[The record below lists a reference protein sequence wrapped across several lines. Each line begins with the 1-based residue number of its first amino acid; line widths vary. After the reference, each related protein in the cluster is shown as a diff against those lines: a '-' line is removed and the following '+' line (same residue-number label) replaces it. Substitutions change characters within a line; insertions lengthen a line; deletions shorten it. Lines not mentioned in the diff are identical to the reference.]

1 MCSVWWPCW
10 PVQYIRVTKSYTNRP
25 IIASKLTGNIKP
37 TSEPAQHLGVQTKLL
52 IVLNWV
58 FSLETNLLILFLYRL
73 YLVQYTFSFESNFQ
87 LLCASATIPH
97 SAAIGALSPHTRC
110 YLKTLASMALF
121 CSAQR
126 GYPWTK
132 QAAAIAY
139 ICPWGKISL
148 LASRP
153 VCGSSQWFSEL
164 CGVRFFKVLG
174 SFYEV

>member
-52 IVLNWV
+52 IVLNWE

-87 LLCASATIPH
+87 LLCASATIAH

-110 YLKTLASMALF
+110 YLKTLASIALF
-121 CSAQR
+121 CSAPERLSVDKAGGCYSIYLSVRKDKFACKSSGLWILTMVQ
-126 GYPWTK
+126 WTV
-132 QAAAIAY
+132 
-139 ICPWGKISL
+139 WST
-148 LASRP
+148 
-153 VCGSSQWFSEL
+153 
-164 CGVRFFKVLG
+164 VL
-174 SFYEV
+174 